1 MMVSPQISGDI
12 ESAVVDSHAV
22 LSPAPLCGMPTETS
36 HCSAT
41 FPMGQCGIEKY
52 QVRYKFMVYNV
63 YSIYIYMYIY
73 IYYYYIYCIYIYH
86 IYIERVIPK

>member
-63 YSIYIYMYIY
+63 YSIYIYI
-73 IYYYYIYCIYIYH
+73 CIYIYIIII
-86 IYIERVIPK
+86 IYIVYIYISYIYI